1 MNERQMLRLAM
12 LNAPSLAD
20 LAGVS
25 VYTVREI
32 IAGRRGGNPETRR
45 KLAAALRQHSDTLAT
60 LADALD
66 PPE

>member
-1 MNERQMLRLAM
+1 MNERLRLAM

-32 IAGRRGGNPETRR
+32 IAGRRDGNPETRR
-45 KLAAALRQHSDTLAT
+45 KLAAALRRHSDTLRS
-60 LADALD
+60 LADQLEAD
-66 PPE
+66 